1 VLFQVR
7 KGDDRKTYHPNNDL
21 KWQDTIT
28 SKLGEELDVGA
39 SEEITNG
46 EEMKI
51 LGESTVDERTTQC
64 SRAQDQNFE
73 WVGVLGRLE
82 YEEKKKEVS
91 MTSPDRED
99 QIGRDQKTYESE
111 RCWKFMM
118 NFVNHLVQ
126 RRCVQSPMSKVMNCI
141 LNREEQRELKGH
153 LLPRR
158 EGELVG
164 LKAKEGGERMKAADE
179 GELDEEV

>member
-73 WVGVLGRLE
+73 WAYSAV
-82 YEEKKKEVS
+82 
-91 MTSPDRED
+91 
-99 QIGRDQKTYESE
+99 
-111 RCWKFMM
+111 
-118 NFVNHLVQ
+118 
-126 RRCVQSPMSKVMNCI
+126 
-141 LNREEQRELKGH
+141 
-153 LLPRR
+153 
-158 EGELVG
+158 
-164 LKAKEGGERMKAADE
+164 
-179 GELDEEV
+179 